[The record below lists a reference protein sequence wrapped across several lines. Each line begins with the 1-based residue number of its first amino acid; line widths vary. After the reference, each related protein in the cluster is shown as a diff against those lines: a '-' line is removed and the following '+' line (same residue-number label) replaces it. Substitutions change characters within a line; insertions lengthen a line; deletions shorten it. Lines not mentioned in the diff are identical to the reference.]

1 MKHGKKK
8 IHLGRKSA
16 HRKSL
21 LANLAC
27 SLIEHKRI
35 NTTLTK
41 AKALKRFVEP
51 IITKSKEDTTHK
63 RRLTYKLL
71 RNKYAV
77 SDLFRYISPKIADRP
92 GGYTRII
99 KLGNRLG
106 DSAEMALIELVDF
119 NDTYSKDSVIKKS
132 TRRGRSR
139 KNKESKKNQSDT
151 DNNSASDNYQNNKS
165 EEDQTKSENVDV
177 KSEVKI
183 KPTKKQ
189 TKSENVD
196 VKPEVKDD
204 SKQKK

>member
-106 DSAEMALIELVDF
+106 DNAEMAMIELVDF
-119 NDTYSKDSVIKKS
+119 NDTYFKDSVTKKS

-139 KNKESKKNQSDT
+139 KSKESKKNQPNIVSS
-151 DNNSASDNYQNNKS
+151 SASDNFQKDKS
-165 EEDQTKSENVDV
+165 NEDKTDLKNFYAKQEA
-177 KSEVKI
+177 KI

-189 TKSENVD
+189 TKSKNVD
-196 VKPEVKDD
+196 IKPEAKDD

>member
-51 IITKSKEDTTHK
+51 IITKSKDDTTHK

-77 SDLFRYISPKIADRP
+77 SDLFRYISPKISDRP

-106 DSAEMALIELVDF
+106 DNAEMAMIELVDF
-119 NDTYSKDSVIKKS
+119 NDTYSKEYVAKKY
-132 TRRGRSR
+132 TRRGRYR
-139 KNKESKKNQSDT
+139 KSKESKKNK
-151 DNNSASDNYQNNKS
+151 NNIVSSSASDNLQKDKS
-165 EEDQTKSENVDV
+165 NEDKTELKNFDAKPEA
-177 KSEVKI
+177 KI

-189 TKSENVD
+189 TKSKNVD
-196 VKPEVKDD
+196 IKPEAKDD

>member
-1 MKHGKKK
+1 LKHGKKK

-106 DSAEMALIELVDF
+106 DNAEMAMIELVDF
-119 NDTYSKDSVIKKS
+119 NDTYSKDIVTKKS

-139 KNKESKKNQSDT
+139 KSKESKKNQPNT
-151 DNNSASDNYQNNKS
+151 DNTSASDNLQKDKS
-165 EEDQTKSENVDV
+165 AENQTESENLDS
-177 KSEVKI
+177 KPEVKI

-189 TKSENVD
+189 TTSENVD

-204 SKQKK
+204 SNQKK